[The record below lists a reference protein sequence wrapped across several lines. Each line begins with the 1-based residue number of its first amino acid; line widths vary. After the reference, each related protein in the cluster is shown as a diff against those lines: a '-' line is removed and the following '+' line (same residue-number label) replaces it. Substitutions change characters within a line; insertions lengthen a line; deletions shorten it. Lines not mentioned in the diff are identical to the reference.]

1 MDSDFEITNETIKST
16 KEDIVNF
23 KLSNPNYS
31 NWFNSKTDE
40 QERFVKDYMTSRGL
54 SGGFE
59 FYNQLTYVCMCRDW
73 NLNPNPLSS
82 TWYDRNDIRN
92 NRLQPSLGSDTRN
105 IHCLSGMRSKKNR
118 SGMFR

>member
-1 MDSDFEITNETIKST
+1 MTHDTLDSEITNETIKST
-16 KEDIVNF
+16 KEDIVIF

-59 FYNQLTYVCMCRDW
+59 FYNQLTYACMCRDW
-73 NLNPNPLSS
+73 
-82 TWYDRNDIRN
+82 I
-92 NRLQPSLGSDTRN
+92 
-105 IHCLSGMRSKKNR
+105 
-118 SGMFR
+118 